1 MRLVAT
7 AAVVSLALGGLAAAH
22 RGPPA
27 RAQPKPPPA
36 ALCLGAYADDLGLQS
51 ALSRKLEQSA
61 RYTYCV
67 RSTAVYQCLSYDRE
81 GNVKK
86 RRETIV
92 AHGTAFGLRSVPGY
106 TYLVT
111 NEHVSEWPLVTET
124 ASDDVPAGCKRMSS
138 TITIVDDDKDAYD
151 ADDIHLQRVVVDP
164 ELDVTV
170 LRAPA
175 KLPILPFKLGQSS
188 ALVPGN
194 AVQVRGFPLG
204 AFAALNLGKVTNTR
218 DHDTEKRWDHDDFV
232 IDALLSQGNSG
243 SPVLA
248 VNCKTRELELVGIYH
263 AGYKLASALNVVVH
277 IDDMRDLLTT
287 FKPRK
292 KRQDGPRELSRAERA
307 QLVAQVASR
316 ETVTQMPYGGLVMS
330 VRPGHEGAL
339 VYEVFDREYPLA
351 DRRLAIFEDL
361 PSDRGGR
368 VGRIWWGG
376 QHGIEAYA
384 FADLERPDQVLVERA
399 VASLRQNVMRV
410 LQHRA
415 MEKVAGSSRLGY
427 ERLRAFERQT
437 ARTEAIRKDLVRG
450 LVDAASRYSPDEPSE
465 ADPLAQTFEP
475 PHRAQPAAEPKRVAD
490 PKKALEPARATKPP
504 PEPAKT
510 RPAPAGNP
518 DVRPASEKARPP
530 R

>member
-7 AAVVSLALGGLAAAH
+7 AALVVAIALPGPASSH

-36 ALCLGAYADDLGLQS
+36 QLCLGAYADDLGLQS

-67 RSTAVYQCLSYDRE
+67 RTTAVYQCLSYDRE

-86 RRETIV
+86 RRETVV

-124 ASDDVPAGCKRMSS
+124 ATDDVPAGCKRMSS

-151 ADDIHLQRVVVDP
+151 ADDIHLSRVVVDP

-175 KLPILPFKLGQSS
+175 KLAILPFKLGQSA
-188 ALVPGN
+188 ALVAGN

-204 AFAALNLGKVTNTR
+204 AFAALNLGKVTSTR
-218 DHDTEKRWDHDDFV
+218 DRDTEKRWDHDDFV

-248 VNCKTRELELVGIYH
+248 VNCRTRELELVGIYH
-263 AGYKLASALNVVVH
+263 AGYKLANALNVVVH

-287 FKPRK
+287 LKPRK
-292 KRQDGPRELSRAERA
+292 KRPDGPRELSRSERA
-307 QLVAQVASR
+307 QLVAQVSSK
-316 ETVTQMPYGGLVMS
+316 ETLTQMPFGGLVMS
-330 VRPGHEGAL
+330 VRLGHEGAL
-339 VYEVFDREYPLA
+339 VYEVFDREYPLS
-351 DRRLAIFEDL
+351 DRRIAIFEDL
-361 PSDRGGR
+361 PSERGGR

-376 QHGIEAYA
+376 KHGIEAYA
-384 FADLERPDQVLVERA
+384 FAELERPDQVLVERA
-399 VASLRQNVMRV
+399 VTSLRLNVVRV

-415 MEKVAGSSRLGY
+415 VEQAAGRSRQGY
-427 ERLRAFERQT
+427 DRLRALERQT
-437 ARTEAIRKDLVRG
+437 ARTEAIRRDLVRG
-450 LVDAASRYSPDEPSE
+450 LLDAASRYSPDEPTE

-475 PHRAQPAAEPKRVAD
+475 PRRPPVAD
-490 PKKALEPARATKPP
+490 RRVPEPPKKAHEPARAP
-504 PEPAKT
+504 PEPPKAQ
-510 RPAPAGNP
+510 PAPAGNP
-518 DVRPASEKARPP
+518 DVRPASEKARTP